1 MRPNLNLYSLIKRI
15 CVIVSREQVHS
26 NSKYSSYFEFPV
38 LPELDQV
45 FFVA

>member
-15 CVIVSREQVHS
+15 CVIVSREQVHF
-26 NSKYSSYFEFPV
+26 NSKYSSYSEFPV